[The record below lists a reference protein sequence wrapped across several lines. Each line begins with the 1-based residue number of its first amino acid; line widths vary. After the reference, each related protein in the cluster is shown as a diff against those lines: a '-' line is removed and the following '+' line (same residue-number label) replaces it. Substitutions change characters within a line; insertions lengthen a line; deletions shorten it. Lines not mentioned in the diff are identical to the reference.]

1 MLRVTTV
8 TSNEDEREID
18 NFPSSS
24 SSSLTPPNEKT
35 VTSSGATSSSACTSN
50 SKLVDKFMGM
60 GFIEKNVAKVIQEN
74 GEENTDSILNTILT
88 YSTLETSPQEQ
99 QHIDSVNYSLDCD
112 GSFLDDFS
120 DVDSYSDNLEI
131 TNTMFDEDN
140 KCLSSMSMRYTRDEA
155 SIALERCGLNA
166 SLT

>member
-50 SKLVDKFMGM
+50 SKLVDKFIGM

-112 GSFLDDFS
+112 PAFWMISLMLTVILTIWKS
-120 DVDSYSDNLEI
+120 QI
-131 TNTMFDEDN
+131 P
-140 KCLSSMSMRYTRDEA
+140 CLMRIINVYPQ
-155 SIALERCGLNA
+155 
-166 SLT
+166 

>member
-50 SKLVDKFMGM
+50 SKLVDKFIGM

-112 GSFLDDFS
+112 PAFWMISLMLTVILTIWKS
-120 DVDSYSDNLEI
+120 QI
-131 TNTMFDEDN
+131 P
-140 KCLSSMSMRYTRDEA
+140 CLMRIINVYPQWVWGTQEMR
-155 SIALERCGLNA
+155 LQ
-166 SLT
+166 